1 MEIQNQI
8 YFLLRCFGFWVYLT
22 YQGGA
27 EERQEQLLAG
37 SVSSPLGGTPL
48 TCLAL
53 WDSSPPS
60 AWHTQA
66 SYPLQCTATAYVS
79 LTFGYT
85 ALLYVIALVYHAIPK
100 HMMQL
105 SAQCSTLLGPQCIP
119 SQGLPFWLYII
130 KILHWKVHGISN
142 QFVCSSGYCCF
153 VSCIASSRCS
163 GLWILCIAEQHQSIV
178 LHWSALQWSIRAVW
192 IKAAHLTPS
201 YTKADMVTQLLL
213 FTMNIILILRRF
225 KVTNRRGKSLAFDA
239 NSQFLTLSVCITSLQ
254 ASQLR

>member
-1 MEIQNQI
+1 MEIQNQN
-8 YFLLRCFGFWVYLT
+8 YFLLHCFGFWVYLT

-48 TCLAL
+48 TCLAW

-119 SQGLPFWLYII
+119 PQGIPFFTLHHQDPSLKSAWYFKPICVQFR
-130 KILHWKVHGISN
+130 ILL
-142 QFVCSSGYCCF
+142 FC
-153 VSCIASSRCS
+153 
-163 GLWILCIAEQHQSIV
+163 V
-178 LHWSALQWSIRAVW
+178 LHC
-192 IKAAHLTPS
+192 
-201 YTKADMVTQLLL
+201 
-213 FTMNIILILRRF
+213 IL
-225 KVTNRRGKSLAFDA
+225 
-239 NSQFLTLSVCITSLQ
+239 
-254 ASQLR
+254 

>member
-1 MEIQNQI
+1 M
-8 YFLLRCFGFWVYLT
+8 FWVYLT

-37 SVSSPLGGTPL
+37 SVSFPLGGTPL
-48 TCLAL
+48 TCPAW

-119 SQGLPFWLYII
+119 PQGLPFWLYII

-178 LHWSALQWSIRAVW
+178 LDCIGASEQCESRRHTWHQATPRLTWWHSCCSSPWTSFWFSGDLWLQIEEGRVW
-192 IKAAHLTPS
+192 HLMP
-201 YTKADMVTQLLL
+201 
-213 FTMNIILILRRF
+213 IL
-225 KVTNRRGKSLAFDA
+225 
-239 NSQFLTLSVCITSLQ
+239 NSWHCQFV
-254 ASQLR
+254 